1 MSHVEAIISGIVQGI
16 TEFLPISSSGH
27 LVILHH
33 YFGFKEPQLLFDL
46 FLHIGTLFAV
56 VVYFWRDIIKLVTSQ
71 RKLLLL
77 IVIGTIPTVLIGYYF
92 KDTLEACFA
101 NIKFVGAMLLVTALF
116 LFVADWAGRRKYV
129 STQMGG
135 LTRLKAFIIGIV
147 QGISIIPGI
156 SRSGSTIS
164 SAILLKVDKT
174 QAIRFSFLLSI
185 PAITGAVLLK
195 FTSVAGGPSVTVNML
210 IGVLFAFIFGLGAIF
225 LLIKCVVNSNL
236 KFFGFYCLIAGG
248 VILVL

>member
-195 FTSVAGGPSVTVNML
+195 FTSAAGGPSVTANML
-210 IGVLFAFIFGLGAIF
+210 IGALFAFIFGLGAIF

>member
-1 MSHVEAIISGIVQGI
+1 MSHVEAVISGIVQGI

-56 VVYFWRDIIKLVTSQ
+56 VVYFWRDIIKLFTTQ

-92 KDTLEACFA
+92 KDTLESFFTD
-101 NIKFVGAMLLVTALF
+101 IKLVGIMLIATALF
-116 LFVADWAGRRKYV
+116 LFTADWAGRRKYV
-129 STQMGG
+129 STQMSG
-135 LTRLKAFIIGIV
+135 LTWLKSLVIGIV
-147 QGISIIPGI
+147 QGIAIIPGI

-164 SAILLKVDKT
+164 SAVLLKVDKA

-185 PAITGAVLLK
+185 PAIIGALVLKLA
-195 FTSVAGGPSVTVNML
+195 SAAGGPSITTNML
-210 IGVLFAFIFGLGAIF
+210 IGAFFAFIFGLGAIY

-236 KFFGFYCLIAGG
+236 KFFGFYCLVAGG
-248 VILVL
+248 VILAL

>member
-1 MSHVEAIISGIVQGI
+1 
-16 TEFLPISSSGH
+16 
-27 LVILHH
+27 
-33 YFGFKEPQLLFDL
+33 
-46 FLHIGTLFAV
+46 
-56 VVYFWRDIIKLVTSQ
+56 
-71 RKLLLL
+71 
-77 IVIGTIPTVLIGYYF
+77 
-92 KDTLEACFA
+92 
-101 NIKFVGAMLLVTALF
+101 
-116 LFVADWAGRRKYV
+116 
-129 STQMGG
+129 MGG

-195 FTSVAGGPSVTVNML
+195 FTSVAGGSSVTANML
-210 IGVLFAFIFGLGAIF
+210 IGALFAFIFGLGAIF